1 MTALMI
7 ALFAS
12 SLVGLGLAMLLWRLV
27 PAQPDLGAA
36 LDNLAPEASLA
47 RPVEIPTASDTQD
60 RLGLW
65 VMRTL
70 PVTSFWSPPTRE
82 LALLRRT
89 PHRFYGE
96 KALYFLIGLLFPAV
110 ASLLFYVFGVN
121 PPIVVPLLASLVLGA
136 ALSFLPDYNV
146 RSDAAEAREEF
157 TRALTAYVDLVALER
172 ITGAGPRQAM
182 TAAAEV
188 GDSWVFKR
196 IAEEL
201 SRSRFN
207 GIPPWDSLTKLGEDL
222 GLPDLSEVSDIMRL
236 SGEDGAAVYQM
247 LRARAASMRAAT
259 TNAELAKANAAGER
273 MSLPVSAL
281 ALIFLLILATPAILR
296 VVISGG

>member
-1 MTALMI
+1 MTALTI
-7 ALFAS
+7 ALVAGG
-12 SLVGLGLAMLLWRLV
+12 LVGLGLAMLLWRLV
-27 PAQPDLGAA
+27 PAQPDLGAV

-47 RPVEIPTASDTQD
+47 RPAEIPTASDAQD

-70 PVTSFWSPPTRE
+70 PVSNVWSTPTRE

-110 ASLLFYVFGVN
+110 ASLLFYLFGVR
-121 PPIVVPLLASLVLGA
+121 PPIGIPVMASLLLGA
-136 ALSFLPDYNV
+136 GLSFLPDYNV
-146 RSDAAEAREEF
+146 CSDAAKAREEF

-182 TAAAEV
+182 TSAADV

-207 GIPPWDSLTKLGEDL
+207 GVPPWDSLTTLSEDL
-222 GLPDLSEVSDIMRL
+222 GLPDLAEVSDIMRL

-273 MSLPVSAL
+273 MSVPVSAL

-296 VVISGG
+296 VVLSGG

>member
-1 MTALMI
+1 MTALTI
-7 ALFAS
+7 ALVAGG
-12 SLVGLGLAMLLWRLV
+12 LVGLGLAMLLWRLV
-27 PAQPDLGAA
+27 PAQPDLGAV

-47 RPVEIPTASDTQD
+47 RPAEIPTASDAQD

-70 PVTSFWSPPTRE
+70 PVSNVWSTPTRE

-110 ASLLFYVFGVN
+110 ASLLFFLFGVR
-121 PPIVVPLLASLVLGA
+121 PPIGVPVMASLLLGA
-136 ALSFLPDYNV
+136 GLSFLPDYNV
-146 RSDAAEAREEF
+146 RSDAAKAREEF

-182 TAAAEV
+182 TSAADV

-207 GIPPWDSLTKLGEDL
+207 GVPPWDSLTTLSVDL
-222 GLPDLSEVSDIMRL
+222 GLPDLAEVSDIMRL

-273 MSLPVSAL
+273 MSVPVSAL

-296 VVISGG
+296 VVLSGG

>member
-1 MTALMI
+1 MTALTI
-7 ALFAS
+7 ALFAGG
-12 SLVGLGLAMLLWRLV
+12 LVGLGLAMLLWRVV
-27 PAQPDLGAA
+27 PAQPDLGAV

-47 RPVEIPTASDTQD
+47 RPAETPTATDTQD

-70 PVTSFWSPPTRE
+70 PVSNVWSTPTKE

-96 KALYFLIGLLFPAV
+96 KAMYFLIGLLFPAV
-110 ASLLFYVFGVN
+110 ASLLFYLFGVR
-121 PPIVVPLLASLVLGA
+121 PPIVVPVLASLLLGA
-136 ALSFLPDYNV
+136 GLSFLPDYNV

-182 TAAAEV
+182 TSAADV

-207 GIPPWDSLTKLGEDL
+207 GVPPWDSLTRLSEDL
-222 GLPDLSEVSDIMRL
+222 GLPDLAEVSDIMRL

-273 MSLPVSAL
+273 MSVPVSAL
-281 ALIFLLILATPAILR
+281 ALIFLLILAAPAILR
-296 VVISGG
+296 VVINGG